1 MTDPHSQADSGEQVP
16 VIRLSPAMSWLLG
29 LAAFVIIVAGMKA
42 AQELIVPFLAS
53 LFLTV
58 ICYPALE
65 WLQKKRL
72 STWVALF
79 IIILVVSSVL
89 LLVVL
94 IVGASLQD
102 LSGNIDEYSHK
113 LEDRRMAIILWIEK
127 EGYPELADKLKPAPV
142 AIDSRLH
149 ESRPLDSNNSE
160 ELRESIAPTTE
171 EPTTEEPT
179 TEEPTTE
186 EPTTEEPT
194 TEEPFSDRI
203 RSENRIVPEQSATRK
218 GVALLRSFLADLA
231 GLFGDIFWVLLIM
244 VFMLMEAST
253 FPQKISRMS
262 SNNPHRSAQ
271 AEQIRNAIWQYATL
285 KTLISM
291 MVGGGVVILLKL
303 LKVDYAFLWGLIAFF
318 FNFIPNVG
326 SFIAAI
332 PGVGMAV
339 IQHDVTTGIYAT
351 IGYAFINLIFSNIVE
366 PRVMGKGMGIS
377 ALVVFLS
384 LIFWGW
390 VLGPVG
396 MILSVPLTM
405 IVKIVLD
412 SSDQTRWFSVLLS
425 GESPGSEQVPS
436 GK

>member
-160 ELRESIAPTTE
+160 ELRESIA
-171 EPTTEEPT
+171 PTTEEPT

>member
-1 MTDPHSQADSGEQVP
+1 MTDSDTQTDSCEHAP
-16 VIRLSPAMSWLLG
+16 IFRLSPAMSWLLG
-29 LAAFVIIVAGMKA
+29 LAAFVIIVAGMRA

-58 ICYPALE
+58 ICYPTLE
-65 WLQKKRL
+65 WMQKKGL
-72 STWVALF
+72 STWVALIL
-79 IIILVVSSVL
+79 IIFTVSTSL
-89 LLVVL
+89 L
-94 IVGASLQD
+94 IVVAIVGSSLQD
-102 LSGNIDEYSHK
+102 LTSHLDGYRNLLEARK
-113 LEDRRMAIILWIEK
+113 QTLITWIEDR
-127 EGYPELADKLKPAPV
+127 GYSDLAENLN
-142 AIDSRLH
+142 R
-149 ESRPLDSNNSE
+149 
-160 ELRESIAPTTE
+160 REFDPK
-171 EPTTEEPT
+171 
-179 TEEPTTE
+179 
-186 EPTTEEPT
+186 
-194 TEEPFSDRI
+194 R
-203 RSENRIVPEQSATRK
+203 VM
-218 GVALLRSFLADLA
+218 ALLTTFLTDLA

-244 VFMLMEAST
+244 VFMLMEASA
-253 FPQKISRMS
+253 FPQKIAKMS
-262 SNNPHRSAQ
+262 SNNAQRSSQ

-291 MVGGGVVILLKL
+291 MVGGGVVILLKI

-332 PGVGMAV
+332 PGVGMAL
-339 IQHDVTTGIYAT
+339 IQYDVTTGIYAV
-351 IGYAFINLIFSNIVE
+351 IGYALINLIFSNIVE

-412 SSDQTRWFSVLLS
+412 SSDQTRWFSILLS
-425 GESPGSEQVPS
+425 GETAGSEKVPS